1 LAVAGGDDDEDGGG
15 SCMVVAVISCPRWF
29 YCDNSKLTCLF
40 LPEAAVAMQDIVPRS
55 DCSGLNPDFVMR
67 GDEGETA

>member
-1 LAVAGGDDDEDGGG
+1 MYG
-15 SCMVVAVISCPRWF
+15 SGSNIMSTVVLLRQLETDLP
-29 YCDNSKLTCLF
+29 LF